1 MRPLLASTL
10 YITALLGALGAAGYL
25 SVELAERLTSREA
38 TSQGIVPGTNA
49 YAAKQLGLFTW
60 SMSVAAIAFV
70 VVHAIGI
77 LSIRNK
83 TEEDN
88 PLPGLVVYF
97 VAGFIAAIV
106 GGIFGVSIAG

>member
-1 MRPLLASTL
+1 
-10 YITALLGALGAAGYL
+10 
-25 SVELAERLTSREA
+25 
-38 TSQGIVPGTNA
+38 
-49 YAAKQLGLFTW
+49 
-60 SMSVAAIAFV
+60 
-70 VVHAIGI
+70 